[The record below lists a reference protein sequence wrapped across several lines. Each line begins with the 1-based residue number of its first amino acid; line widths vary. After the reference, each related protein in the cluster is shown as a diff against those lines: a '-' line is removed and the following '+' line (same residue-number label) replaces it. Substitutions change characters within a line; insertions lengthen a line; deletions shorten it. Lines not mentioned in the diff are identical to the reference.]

1 MLTLSRMGA
10 MVIPPMPSFYNHPR
24 TVDDI
29 VDYTVARILDQF
41 GLEVRGVPRWTGE
54 MGVGPSSQ

>member
-1 MLTLSRMGA
+1 MGA

-24 TVDDI
+24 SIDDI

-54 MGVGPSSQ
+54 MGVGKD